1 MPISSEHSDH
11 PKTEGVAELSFMPM
25 QSADLDAVLA
35 IELASPPHPWT
46 KGNFTDS
53 LAAGHWAYCIRPQ
66 VDEKVSGSYLDPAV
80 LWAYCIL
87 FPAVDELHLLNIT
100 VSPKLRQLGLGKRI
114 MAAIEG
120 VSAQQNIPRIILEV
134 RPSNHAALRLYQSI
148 GYEQIGLRKGYY
160 PQSPETGAREDAIV
174 MAKSIKLGL

>member
-1 MPISSEHSDH
+1 MPINSGNAEHA
-11 PKTEGVAELSFMPM
+11 KGEGAAELSFMPM
-25 QSADLDAVLA
+25 QPADLDAVLT
-35 IELASPPHPWT
+35 IEDISHPHPWT
-46 KGNFTDS
+46 KGNFADS

-66 VDEKVSGSYLDPAV
+66 ADKMVPGTYLDPAV

-134 RPSNHAALRLYQSI
+134 RPSNLSALSLYQSL

-174 MAKSIKLGL
+174 MAKSIKLDP